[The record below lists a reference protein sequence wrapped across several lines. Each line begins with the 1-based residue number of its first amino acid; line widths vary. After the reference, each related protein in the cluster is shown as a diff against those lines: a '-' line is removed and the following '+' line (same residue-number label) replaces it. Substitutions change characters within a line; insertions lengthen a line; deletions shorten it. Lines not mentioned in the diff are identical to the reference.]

1 MWVDWFFKE
10 MYTVVFSVP
19 GVGCAGSV
27 ECEKRE
33 EAEYIATRKYVM
45 EEYIAQV
52 EDSCGYT
59 VKIVWKCSK

>member
-1 MWVDWFFKE
+1 

-19 GVGCAGSV
+19 GVGCAGKV

-45 EEYIAQV
+45 EEYIADV
-52 EDSCGYT
+52 RDSDGDT
-59 VKIVWKCSK
+59 VKFVMKCSR